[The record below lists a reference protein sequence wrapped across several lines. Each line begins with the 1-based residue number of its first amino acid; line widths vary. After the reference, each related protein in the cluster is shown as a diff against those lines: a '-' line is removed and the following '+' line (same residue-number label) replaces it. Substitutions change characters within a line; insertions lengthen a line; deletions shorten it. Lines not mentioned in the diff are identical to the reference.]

1 MKLSNT
7 LRDITFFPFLP
18 KRPKF
23 SVPFVWFT
31 CVRLHVER
39 KRKIYRYKSILLS
52 MPKNIPV
59 PFDGKF
65 FTEISVQ
72 MVSAPCLNCFLL
84 FGIHYHALP
93 YKDKIEPQHRHQNLV
108 EKRFGFVVVFSVRVL
123 HTALHYLNAWNRLLA
138 RPATRTVACS
148 KRSDSGERCGVEKAM
163 KSRGGLPRFYFFALP
178 FTLHRSPLSE
188 RLEQASRASSKCDI

>member
-1 MKLSNT
+1 
-7 LRDITFFPFLP
+7 
-18 KRPKF
+18 
-23 SVPFVWFT
+23 
-31 CVRLHVER
+31 
-39 KRKIYRYKSILLS
+39 

-108 EKRFGFVVVFSVRVL
+108 EKDSALLLFFQSGWPAVRVVNVTFDIGL
-123 HTALHYLNAWNRLLA
+123 LVGESETYL
-138 RPATRTVACS
+138 
-148 KRSDSGERCGVEKAM
+148 
-163 KSRGGLPRFYFFALP
+163 
-178 FTLHRSPLSE
+178 
-188 RLEQASRASSKCDI
+188 

>member
-1 MKLSNT
+1 MERLPFVWKTRKFRGEFKWSGSSRLKLSNT

-18 KRPKF
+18 KRAKF
-23 SVPFVWFT
+23 SVPFVWFN

-39 KRKIYRYKSILLS
+39 KRKIYRYKSIPLS
-52 MPKNIPV
+52 MPKSIPV

-108 EKRFGFVVVFSVRVL
+108 EKRFGFVVVFSVRV
-123 HTALHYLNAWNRLLA
+123 A
-138 RPATRTVACS
+138 
-148 KRSDSGERCGVEKAM
+148 G
-163 KSRGGLPRFYFFALP
+163 
-178 FTLHRSPLSE
+178 
-188 RLEQASRASSKCDI
+188 RASSKCDI